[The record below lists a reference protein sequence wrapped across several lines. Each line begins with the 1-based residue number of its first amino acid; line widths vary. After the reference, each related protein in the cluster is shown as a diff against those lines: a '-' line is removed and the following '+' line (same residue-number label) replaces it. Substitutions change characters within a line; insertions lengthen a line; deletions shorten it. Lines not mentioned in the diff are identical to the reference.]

1 MGVANRGPESQRC
14 ARAKITYIK
23 LASLSEEEIG
33 SLEVDRRNTKNRRL
47 FDYND
52 AHGPLFLY
60 RAVGEEKL
68 RREIEPY
75 RHTDFSRLY
84 REMGAGDILF
94 HLGDKGRLTDY
105 DLSYQTP
112 D

>member
-1 MGVANRGPESQRC
+1 MG
-14 ARAKITYIK
+14 
-23 LASLSEEEIG
+23 EEE
-33 SLEVDRRNTKNRRL
+33 
-47 FDYND
+47 
-52 AHGPLFLY
+52 
-60 RAVGEEKL
+60 L

-112 D
+112 E